1 MKQQNP
7 PETLAPYSARS
18 LLTLSRAI
26 MFSQGEFALILVRCN
41 YELFR
46 KQIWQYVR
54 EITELTIGELVC
66 NKSSQT
72 LFSNIFSTQQY
83 GTTSAL
89 MVSGLELV
97 DGINQVLLSANQVRD
112 ELPKCLTC
120 PLVVWVTDK
129 GLQKLIRLAPYLKN
143 WATTSIR
150 FELTID
156 QLLALCYQTADEI
169 FANILARDLG
179 EFLPNKV
186 LSLAPDCRQRQEFEW
201 ALQDLQ
207 SHDISVDSVL
217 LASKHFILGR
227 DAFDNDQINL
237 ALEHYQQSLNFWQ
250 ENIGEWGG
258 CFGSEASHSDEH
270 YYKQVKS
277 VKACTT
283 ILGRAS
289 RKRTEGTR
297 DTGNCF
303 DQRLGQTNHS
313 IPPFSHPSLT
323 ASGLERLGLV
333 FHHIGL
339 CYCRQAQLQDSI
351 SCYQWE
357 QAQKNFCTAIDLFT
371 KTGRLDLVAQLTI
384 KLGEVLQNL
393 EHWTKLEALALAF
406 LAQPHTQD
414 NPVQLSR
421 AYGFLATV
429 AYEQSNW
436 NHAIDLA
443 LTAVRTLETSQP
455 TLNAQKLCHRA
466 SYLLLAARSVRQLG
480 KPKSAINYLEQAINL
495 NTIEPNPLQ
504 QQPQLFMEL
513 LEELRSLYFEQK
525 AYQRGFELKQQ
536 KRLIEQQFRFST
548 FAGMAPLQSVGPS
561 RETDTTI
568 TKKGFC
574 ASALEIAAAGRQTDV
589 NGLLERISRNDHKL
603 TVIHGT
609 SGVGKS
615 SLINAGLVP
624 ALSSKIIG
632 ARQTLTVVQTV
643 YRNWLGELEKRLD
656 LELASRVAF
665 KFKHPNLSP
674 STVQPTRRERL
685 RLTIYPKGTPTANN
699 LPDSNACGEQPLILK
714 PILDKLYWCSQHNL
728 LTVLIFDQFEEFFF
742 FATDLEQRHQF
753 YDFLAQALNLPFVK
767 IILSMREDYLHYL
780 LEFERSK
787 ELSVIN
793 NNILDQ
799 KLRYHLGDLSPEDAK
814 NVIHSL
820 TAVSQFKLEPALIE
834 ALVKDLVTN
843 TGVVRLIELQ
853 VVGAQLQGEKI
864 TTFEEYRALGNDPK
878 TVLVERSLTQIIYDC
893 GPENEDAVWEVL
905 FSLTDQRGTR
915 PLKTQAE
922 LVLSNWDNST
932 LTQIPLILEILVGS
946 GLVFRVPET
955 PQNRYQLIHD
965 YLVLPIRQK
974 YKQRTQSNI
983 KVRLKQ
989 SESQLLRVRKQRL
1002 RAIAISTVMALLAV
1016 TNGGLRWRAEAQRIN
1031 AMLSALSASSEA
1043 LFVSNKTFDALL
1055 EGLRAAK
1062 KLQQEEQQYL
1072 PSRTVE
1078 ADTRIQV
1085 ITALSQAVYS
1095 VSEHNRLE
1103 GHSDIVSSISF
1114 SPDGKLIASTSRDKT
1129 VKLWHP
1135 DGKLIQTLEGHQDS
1149 VTSVSFSPDSQLIA
1163 SSSWD
1168 GTVRLWRQTGEP
1180 VRTITT
1186 HAGHIYSVSF
1196 SRDGQIIAAA
1206 GKDKKIRLWTVDG
1219 KLIKT
1224 FSGHRGV
1231 VRSVSFSG
1239 DGQILASASADNTIK
1254 LWSQTGKLLNT
1265 LRGHSA
1271 QVNCVVFSPDGQ
1283 LIASA
1288 SDDQTVK
1295 LWSANGKLIKTFPK
1309 HQRWVNGV
1317 SFSAD
1322 GQLIASASDDNT
1334 VRLWNREGTLIN
1346 TFKGHSD
1353 GVSAVS
1359 FRPTKPFSSQDNLA
1373 HSKSHIPIQPSNPQT
1388 DQLILASASH
1398 DKTIKLWSS
1407 INQSHVI
1414 LRGHQDDVQDV
1425 TFSPDSQQIAT
1436 ASNDRTVKLWDRN
1449 GNLLK
1454 TLTGH
1459 QDQVYS
1465 ISFSPDGELIASGSR
1480 DGTVKLW
1487 HRSGTL
1493 IKTIKGH
1500 QDWVLNVSFS
1510 PDSERLASASRDR
1523 TVKIWDRTGKWLHT
1537 LTSHSERVN
1546 AVKFS
1551 QDSQR
1556 LASAS
1561 DDKTVKLWSA
1571 DGQLLKTLPGHRN
1584 WVLDVSF
1591 SPDNKFLATASY
1603 DNTVKLWR
1611 KDGTLQSTLKGHTDS
1626 VAKVRFSP
1634 KGKILATSS
1643 WDNQVQLW
1651 RFDDT
1656 LIKTL
1661 KAGEHRVTNLSWSH
1675 DGTALAVASEDGTVA
1690 IWNLNLDDLL
1700 DKSCHWLRNYLQN
1713 NPEVRESDRQL
1724 CQLITNSHIK

>member
-18 LLTLSRAI
+18 LLSLSRAI

-54 EITELTIGELVC
+54 EITELTIGELIL

-72 LFSNIFSTQQY
+72 LFSNIFTTQQY

-89 MVSGLELV
+89 MVSGLESV

-129 GLQKLIRLAPYLKN
+129 GLQKLIRLAPYFKN

-156 QLLALCYQTADEI
+156 QLLALCYKTTDEI

-186 LSLAPDCRQRQEFEW
+186 LSLASDCPRRQEFEW

-227 DAFDNDQINL
+227 DAFENDQINL
-237 ALEHYQQSLNFWQ
+237 ALEHYQQSLNFWKQ
-250 ENIGEWGG
+250 DIGEWAGWL
-258 CFGSEASHSDEH
+258 CSEAPHSHEQ
-270 YYKQVKS
+270 YYKPVKQVNG
-277 VKACTT
+277 CTT
-283 ILGRAS
+283 IQGRAS
-289 RKRTEGTR
+289 KKRKEGTR

-303 DQRLGQTNHS
+303 DQRLGQTKHS
-313 IPPFSHPSLT
+313 IPPFSHPPLT
-323 ASGLERLGLV
+323 PSGLERLGLV
-333 FHHIGL
+333 FYHIGL
-339 CYCRQAQLQDSI
+339 CYCRQAQLQGSI
-351 SCYQWE
+351 GCHQWE
-357 QAQKNFCTAIDLFT
+357 QAQKSFCTAIEVFT
-371 KTGRLDLVAQLTI
+371 TTGRLDLVAQLTI
-384 KLGEVLQNL
+384 KLGEVLQHL
-393 EHWTKLEALALAF
+393 ENWTELEALALAF
-406 LAQPHTQD
+406 LAQPQTQD
-414 NPVQLSR
+414 QPVQLSR

-429 AYEQSNW
+429 AYEQSHW
-436 NHAIDLA
+436 NRAIDLA
-443 LTAVRTLETSQP
+443 LTAVGTLETSQP
-455 TLNAQKLCHRA
+455 TLNPQKLCHRG

-495 NTIEPNPLQ
+495 KTIEPNPLQ

-513 LEELRSLYFEQK
+513 LEELRTLYFEQK

-561 RETDTTI
+561 REIDATI

-574 ASALEIAAAGRQTDV
+574 PSALEIAAAGRQTDV
-589 NGLLERISRNDHKL
+589 NSLLERISRNDHKL

-615 SLINAGLVP
+615 SLINAGLLP
-624 ALSSKIIG
+624 ALSSRIIG

-656 LELASRVAF
+656 LELASTVLF
-665 KFKHPNLSP
+665 KFKDANLSP
-674 STVQPTRRERL
+674 STVQPTPRERL
-685 RLTIYPKGTPTANN
+685 GRTTNPKGTLTAK
-699 LPDSNACGEQPLILK
+699 A
-714 PILDKLYWCSQHNL
+714 ILDKLYRCSQHNL

-742 FATDLEQRHQF
+742 LATDLGQRHQF

-780 LEFERSK
+780 LEFERYK
-787 ELSVIN
+787 DLSVIN

-799 KLRYHLGDLSPEDAK
+799 KLRYHLGDLSPENAK

-820 TAVSQFKLEPALIE
+820 TAVSQLKLEPALIE
-834 ALVKDLVTN
+834 ALLKDLVTN

-853 VVGAQLQGEKI
+853 VVGAQLQAEKI
-864 TTFEEYRALGNDPK
+864 TTLPGYRALGDDPK
-878 TVLVERSLTQIIYDC
+878 TVLVERSLSQIIYDC

-922 LVLSNWDNST
+922 LAVSNGNNAT

-1002 RAIAISTVMALLAV
+1002 RAIAISTVMAVLAV

-1078 ADTRIQV
+1078 ADTRLQV

-1114 SPDGKLIASTSRDKT
+1114 SPDGQFIASTSRDKT

-1135 DGKLIQTLEGHQDS
+1135 DGKLIQTIEGHQDS
-1149 VTSVSFSPDSQLIA
+1149 VTSVSFSADSQLIA

-1168 GTVRLWRQTGEP
+1168 GTVRLWRQTGEL

-1186 HAGHIYSVSF
+1186 DAGHIYSVSF
-1196 SRDGQIIAAA
+1196 SQDGQMIAAA

-1219 KLIKT
+1219 QLIKT

-1231 VRSVSFSG
+1231 VRSVSFSR
-1239 DGQILASASADNTIK
+1239 DGKIIASASADNTIK
-1254 LWSQTGKLLNT
+1254 LWSQSGTLLNT

-1271 QVNCVVFSPDGQ
+1271 QVNCVVFSPDSQ

-1288 SDDQTVK
+1288 SDDQTVR
-1295 LWSANGKLIKTFPK
+1295 LWSTNGKLIKTFPK
-1309 HQRWVNGV
+1309 HQRWVLGV
-1317 SFSAD
+1317 AFSAD

-1359 FRPTKPFSSQDNLA
+1359 FSPTEPFSSQDNLA
-1373 HSKSHIPIQPSNPQT
+1373 HSNSHIPLQPSNPQT

-1449 GNLLK
+1449 GKLLQ

-1459 QDQVYS
+1459 HDLVYS
-1465 ISFSPDGELIASGSR
+1465 ISLSADGELIASGSR

-1493 IKTIKGH
+1493 IKTIKAH

-1510 PDSERLASASRDR
+1510 PDSKRLASASRDR
-1523 TVKIWDRTGKWLHT
+1523 TVKIWDRTGKLIHT
-1537 LTSHSERVN
+1537 LSGHSERVN

-1551 QDSQR
+1551 QDSKR

-1571 DGQLLKTLPGHRN
+1571 DGKLLKTLPGHRN

-1603 DNTVKLWR
+1603 DNTLKLWR

-1724 CQLITNSHIK
+1724 CQLMTNSYIKSNN

>member
-18 LLTLSRAI
+18 LLSLSRAI

-54 EITELTIGELVC
+54 EITELTIGELIL

-72 LFSNIFSTQQY
+72 LFSNIFTTQQY

-89 MVSGLELV
+89 MVSGLESV

-129 GLQKLIRLAPYLKN
+129 GLQKLIRLAPYFKN

-156 QLLALCYQTADEI
+156 QLLALCYKTTDEI
-169 FANILARDLG
+169 FASILAKDLG

-186 LSLAPDCRQRQEFEW
+186 LSLASDCPRRQEFEW

-227 DAFDNDQINL
+227 DAFENDQINL

-250 ENIGEWGG
+250 QDIGEWAGWL
-258 CFGSEASHSDEH
+258 CSEAPHSHEQ
-270 YYKQVKS
+270 YYKPVKQVKGF
-277 VKACTT
+277 TT
-283 ILGRAS
+283 IQARAS
-289 RKRTEGTR
+289 RKRKEGKR

-303 DQRLGQTNHS
+303 DQRLGQTKHS
-313 IPPFSHPSLT
+313 IPPFSHPPLT
-323 ASGLERLGLV
+323 PSGLERLGLV
-333 FHHIGL
+333 FYHIGL
-339 CYCRQAQLQDSI
+339 CYCRQAQLQGSI
-351 SCYQWE
+351 GCHQWE
-357 QAQKNFCTAIDLFT
+357 QAQKSFCTAIEVFT
-371 KTGRLDLVAQLTI
+371 TTGRLDLVAQLTI
-384 KLGEVLQNL
+384 KLGEVLQHL
-393 EHWTKLEALALAF
+393 ENWTELEALALAF
-406 LAQPHTQD
+406 LAQPQTQD
-414 NPVQLSR
+414 KPVQLSR

-429 AYEQSNW
+429 AYEQSHW
-436 NHAIDLA
+436 NRAIDLA
-443 LTAVRTLETSQP
+443 LTAVGTLETYQP
-455 TLNAQKLCHRA
+455 TLNAQKLCHRG

-495 NTIEPNPLQ
+495 KTIEPNPLQ

-513 LEELRSLYFEQK
+513 LEELRTLYFEQK

-561 RETDTTI
+561 REIDATI

-574 ASALEIAAAGRQTDV
+574 PSALEIAAAGRQTDV
-589 NGLLERISRNDHKL
+589 NSLLERISRNDHKL

-615 SLINAGLVP
+615 SLINAGLLP
-624 ALSSKIIG
+624 ALSSRIIG

-656 LELASRVAF
+656 LELASTVLF
-665 KFKHPNLSP
+665 KFKDANLSP
-674 STVQPTRRERL
+674 STVQPTPRERL
-685 RLTIYPKGTPTANN
+685 GRTTYPKGTLTAK
-699 LPDSNACGEQPLILK
+699 A
-714 PILDKLYWCSQHNL
+714 ILDKLYRCSQHNL

-742 FATDLEQRHQF
+742 LATDLGQRHQF

-780 LEFERSK
+780 LEFERYK
-787 ELSVIN
+787 DLSVIN

-799 KLRYHLGDLSPEDAK
+799 KLRYHLGDLSPENAK

-820 TAVSQFKLEPALIE
+820 TAVSQLKLEPALIE
-834 ALVKDLVTN
+834 ALLKDLVTN

-853 VVGAQLQGEKI
+853 VVGAQLQAEKI
-864 TTFEEYRALGNDPK
+864 TTLPGYRALGDDPK
-878 TVLVERSLTQIIYDC
+878 TVLVERSLSQIIYDC

-922 LVLSNWDNST
+922 LAVSNGNNAT

-1002 RAIAISTVMALLAV
+1002 RAIAISTVMAVLAV

-1078 ADTRIQV
+1078 ADTRLQV

-1114 SPDGKLIASTSRDKT
+1114 SPDGQFIASTSRDKT

-1135 DGKLIQTLEGHQDS
+1135 DGKLIQTIEGHQDS
-1149 VTSVSFSPDSQLIA
+1149 VTSVSFSADSQLIA

-1168 GTVRLWRQTGEP
+1168 GTVRLWRQTGEL

-1186 HAGHIYSVSF
+1186 DAGHIYSVSF
-1196 SRDGQIIAAA
+1196 SQDGQMIAAA

-1219 KLIKT
+1219 QLIKT

-1231 VRSVSFSG
+1231 VRSVSFSR
-1239 DGQILASASADNTIK
+1239 DGKIIASASADNTIK
-1254 LWSQTGKLLNT
+1254 LWSQSGTLLNT

-1271 QVNCVVFSPDGQ
+1271 QVNCVVFSPDSQ

-1288 SDDQTVK
+1288 SDDQTVR
-1295 LWSANGKLIKTFPK
+1295 LWSTNGKLIKTFPK
-1309 HQRWVNGV
+1309 HQRWVLGV
-1317 SFSAD
+1317 AFSAD

-1359 FRPTKPFSSQDNLA
+1359 FSPTEPFSSQDNLA
-1373 HSKSHIPIQPSNPQT
+1373 HSNSHIPLQPSNPQT

-1449 GNLLK
+1449 GKLLQ

-1459 QDQVYS
+1459 HDLVYS
-1465 ISFSPDGELIASGSR
+1465 ISLSADGELIASGSR

-1493 IKTIKGH
+1493 IKTIKAH

-1510 PDSERLASASRDR
+1510 PDSKRLASASRDR
-1523 TVKIWDRTGKWLHT
+1523 TVKIWDRTGKLIHT
-1537 LTSHSERVN
+1537 LSGHSERVN

-1551 QDSQR
+1551 QDSKR

-1571 DGQLLKTLPGHRN
+1571 DGKLLKTLPGHRN

-1603 DNTVKLWR
+1603 DNTLKLWR

-1724 CQLITNSHIK
+1724 CQLMTNSYIKSNN